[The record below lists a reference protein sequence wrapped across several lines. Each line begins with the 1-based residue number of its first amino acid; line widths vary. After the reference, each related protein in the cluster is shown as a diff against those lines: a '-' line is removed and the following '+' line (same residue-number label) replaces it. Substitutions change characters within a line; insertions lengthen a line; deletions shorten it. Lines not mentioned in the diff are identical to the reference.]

1 MCAVLR
7 DEMVDV
13 ASRVWMRCSWMRRVW
28 WLVLVL
34 VVSGCSGVGRADA
47 VRSGDQGTAHQ
58 QVAAV
63 VEAAHVGA
71 TGRFQ
76 IGIEFGVAG
85 RQVLEA
91 TTLGAFDHNAGAL
104 EMVIDLDAM
113 VGALPPGSGP
123 LPPGFGGDMVVRIIG
138 SEAFV
143 HVGPDDRNWVSM
155 PVDPEEVT
163 ESFGVYMPEQFLAL
177 LEQVGSDVSSE
188 IELGGDGEPTVRY
201 SGWIDSVALG
211 ALTGGDAV
219 RLATVASAV
228 PSQLRDRVV
237 RFDLWVGADGVPR
250 RLLIELD
257 LDTVAAA
264 ARDLDGT
271 SAGIDRLIMRFVVE
285 WFDLGADISI
295 EPPAPH
301 LVTEGVPGGGLRW

>member
-1 MCAVLR
+1 LV
-7 DEMVDV
+7 
-13 ASRVWMRCSWMRRVW
+13 
-28 WLVLVL
+28 LVLVL
-34 VVSGCSGVGRADA
+34 VVSGCSGVGRAGA
-47 VRSGDQGTAHQ
+47 VRSAADQQPAHE
-58 QVAAV
+58 QVAAA
-63 VEAAHVGA
+63 VEAARAGA

-76 IGIEFGVAG
+76 IGIQLGVAG
-85 RQVLEA
+85 RQVVEA
-91 TTLGAFDHNAGAL
+91 STFGTFDRDVGAL

-123 LPPGFGGDMVVRIIG
+123 LPPEFGGDMVVRIVG

-143 HVGPDDRNWVSM
+143 HVGPDDRNWVRM

-163 ESFGVYMPEQFLAL
+163 ASFGVYVPEQFLAL

-188 IELGGDGEPTVRY
+188 IEMGGDGGPTVRY

-211 ALTGGDAV
+211 ALTGGDAA

-264 ARDLDGT
+264 TRELDGT
-271 SAGIDRLIMRFVVE
+271 SAGIDRLVMRFVVD

-295 EPPAPH
+295 EAPAPH